1 MDSNKLGNTTQ
12 NQAATAS
19 MYNHQMGFEPVVP
32 LQATD
37 NRWDWKTFQANG
49 DSPEMVERKV
59 KGLLNKLTM
68 ENFDSIYDQITLW
81 ANKSLN
87 EKDGMTLI
95 QVLKLVF
102 EKATDEATSPL
113 FMPKFLP
120 PTSLLPS
127 VDWHH
132 PHQMLSS
139 ANTVTKTLHCRLS
152 PG

>member
-49 DSPEMVERKV
+49 DSPEMVECKV

-102 EKATDEATSPL
+102 EKATPRRMRPPHPCSCPN
-113 FMPKFLP
+113 FCLP
-120 PTSLLPS
+120 PACFPPWIGTIPIKCC
-127 VDWHH
+127 
-132 PHQMLSS
+132 PQQI
-139 ANTVTKTLHCRLS
+139 
-152 PG
+152 P